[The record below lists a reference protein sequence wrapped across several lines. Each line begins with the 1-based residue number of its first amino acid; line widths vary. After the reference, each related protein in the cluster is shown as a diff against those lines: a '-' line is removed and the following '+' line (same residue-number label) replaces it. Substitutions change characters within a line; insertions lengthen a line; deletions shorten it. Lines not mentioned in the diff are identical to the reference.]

1 MLTVVTVGTLLF
13 LTWQLAT
20 RKVEPAAPELQE
32 QATFLAR
39 ELAAVADKLQR
50 SQERARILEEEA
62 SVMRQA
68 NHILRQQESERQAE
82 INRLQGELDFY
93 RRLVGTGGSQPGLAV
108 YQAEILPTDSPRVFE
123 FELTL
128 TQNIRRA
135 SIINGRLQLEVEG
148 TLADRPL
155 TLDWSDLRDNGASAV
170 PFRFKYF
177 QQIEGFLTLPP
188 DFSPLRLRVT
198 LEPERAEP
206 VVQEYRW
213 KNVLA
218 TTAGEAAADPEPY

>member
-1 MLTVVTVGTLLF
+1 MLTVLAGGTLLF

-20 RKVEPAAPELQE
+20 RKVDPTTAELQE
-32 QATFLAR
+32 QTTFLAH
-39 ELAAVADKLQR
+39 ELAAVADKLER
-50 SQERARILEEEA
+50 SQERARVLEEET

-68 NHILRQQESERQAE
+68 NRILREQESERQAE
-82 INRLQGELDFY
+82 LHRLQSELDFY

-135 SIINGRLQLEVEG
+135 SIVSGRLQIEVEG
-148 TLADRPL
+148 ILDDRPV
-155 TLDWSDLRDNGASAV
+155 TLDWSELREDDVSTAQ
-170 PFRFKYF
+170 FRFKYF
-177 QQIEGFLTLPP
+177 QQIEGFLSFPAG
-188 DFSPLRLRVT
+188 FSPLRLRVT

-213 KNVLA
+213 RNLLA
-218 TTAGEAAADPEPY
+218 TMALDPAADREPY